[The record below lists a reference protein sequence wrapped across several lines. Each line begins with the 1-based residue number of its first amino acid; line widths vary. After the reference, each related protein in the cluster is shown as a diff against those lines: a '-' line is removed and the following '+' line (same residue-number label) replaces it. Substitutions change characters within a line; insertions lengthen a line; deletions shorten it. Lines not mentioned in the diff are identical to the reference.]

1 MIALLEFSYGYR
13 PVLCPIV
20 MDRDVRIGRA
30 G

>member
-13 PVLCPIV
+13 PVLCLIV
-20 MDRDVRIGRA
+20 MDRDARIGRA

>member
-13 PVLCPIV
+13 PVLCIIV
-20 MDRDVRIGRA
+20 MDRDARIGRA